1 MPKQTSANINYKGL
15 FLEKVRQNYQSLIL
29 GFLVFLVGLSVIVKL
44 FYAPKQKLPAE
55 KKAVTTKQE
64 KLETQANKYKVKEGD
79 IFNVEKVETKGKE
92 RTMDKV
98 LMAVDGDKV
107 KVGKPVLNDVKVI
120 AEVIG
125 EVKGEKIRVFRY
137 RKTEQYRKTIGHRQQ
152 YTRLKITKIEV

>member
-1 MPKQTSANINYKGL
+1 MKYVIIESGA
-15 FLEKVRQNYQSLIL
+15 RQ
-29 GFLVFLVGLSVIVKL
+29 
-44 FYAPKQKLPAE
+44 
-55 KKAVTTKQE
+55 
-64 KLETQANKYKVKEGD
+64 YKVKEGD
-79 IFNVEKVETKGKE
+79 VFNVEKVETKGKE
-92 RTMDKV
+92 QTMDKV

-107 KVGKPVLNDVKVI
+107 KIGKPVLNDVKVI